1 MYSSERV
8 ISVYFS
14 ESCSPLPIKIY
25 PDISHDE
32 ILLPITECIANV
44 LLAYDINE
52 FEYEIY
58 DKKMNVLLSALRDFS
73 KISEISVRFKKKA
86 SLNKLTFI
94 KDDIYS
100 SQLLN
105 QITNELQKK
114 KSFQLDRKT
123 YETHSNQKIE
133 AEEHKYT
140 QPIEN
145 HEILKPIVPIKSPP
159 NDSKQ
164 NSMINSGD
172 NNNKKEEKSPQK
184 SISHHPF
191 LASGFLQT
199 KSELNNMNYFLT
211 DKKGTGYFSFLP
223 WETPFNT
230 DCPPPC
236 YLKYDILK
244 KLKGITKEE
253 IFSGIERLN
262 SGELK
267 CIDREILDKQ
277 KGLVGEMIK
286 KIMQSIAEG
295 RGIVGVS
302 LPVRIFEPRSLL
314 ERIVDWWVFAPIYLN
329 EAYLLDPV
337 SRMKSVMAFAIAGLY
352 VSVSQVKPFN
362 PILGE
367 TYQAAFPDGTNIY
380 CEHTNHHPP
389 ISNFLMVGKN
399 FRFYGR
405 YEYLA
410 KPNATFNEMKMF
422 QEGPNIVEF
431 GKDDKVEFNLPGGK
445 LTGLMSGDRLIK
457 WHGIM
462 KFIDKKNG
470 LKAVLKIGSMKK
482 VAGGGIFG
490 KKRSDLIE
498 GKIYKVKKDF
508 VEKKIKNKK
517 DQEKEDLKYLDLEQE
532 IGILDGSW
540 LDNLMVA
547 GEEVW
552 NINKS
557 RPIRQIPEE
566 NPLPSDARF
575 REDLIYVKYND
586 LKMAEKWKVKLEE
599 RQRFEKKLRI
609 EAAKKLKKKSRKAF
623 FTFIKKIYPLNTNKN
638 LI

>member
-14 ESCSPLPIKIY
+14 ESCSPLPITIY
-25 PDISHDE
+25 PNISHDE

-44 LLAYDINE
+44 LLAYDISE
-52 FEYEIY
+52 SEYEIY
-58 DKKMNVLLSALRDFS
+58 DKKMNVLLSSLRDFS

-100 SQLLN
+100 CQLLN
-105 QITNELQKK
+105 QITNELKK
-114 KSFQLDRKT
+114 KNSFQLDRKT
-123 YETHSNQKIE
+123 YETQTNHKLE
-133 AEEHKYT
+133 AEEHK
-140 QPIEN
+140 IAESNEN
-145 HEILKPIVPIKSPP
+145 NEILKPNFSIKSPTK
-159 NDSKQ
+159 DSKK
-164 NSMINSGD
+164 NSMKNSDD
-172 NNNKKEEKSPQK
+172 NNIQIKEKKPQK
-184 SISHHPF
+184 SISNHPF
-191 LASGFLQT
+191 LTSGSLQT
-199 KSELNNMNYFLT
+199 KSELNNNSYYLT

-223 WETPFNT
+223 WETPFNS

-236 YLKYDILK
+236 YLKYEILN

-253 IFSGIERLN
+253 IFNGIERLN

-267 CIDREILDKQ
+267 CVDREILDKQ

-286 KIMQSIAEG
+286 KIMQSVAEG

-389 ISNFLMVGKN
+389 ISNFLMVGKH

-445 LTGLMSGDRLIK
+445 VSGLMSGDRLIK

-470 LKAVLKIGSMKK
+470 LKAVLKIGSLKK
-482 VAGGGIFG
+482 VAGGGIFS

-498 GKIYKVKKDF
+498 GKIYKMKKDF

-517 DQEKEDLKYLDLEQE
+517 DMEKEDLKYLDLEQE

-540 LDNLMVA
+540 LDNLIVA

-566 NPLPSDARF
+566 NPLPSDARY

-609 EAAKKLKKKSRKAF
+609 EVAKKLKKKK
-623 FTFIKKIYPLNTNKN
+623 
-638 LI
+638 

>member
-1 MYSSERV
+1 MLTSERV
-8 ISVYFS
+8 ISVFFS
-14 ESCSPLPIKIY
+14 EACSPLPITIY
-25 PDISHDE
+25 PNIPQNE
-32 ILLPITECIANV
+32 ILTPITECIANV
-44 LLAYDINE
+44 LLAYNISE
-52 FEYEIY
+52 FEYDIY
-58 DKKMNVLLSALRDFS
+58 DKKTNVLLSSMRDYS
-73 KISEISVRFKKKA
+73 KISEIIVKFKHKA
-86 SLNKLTFI
+86 SLNKLTFL

-100 SQLLN
+100 SQVLSQLN
-105 QITNELQKK
+105 HELEKK
-114 KSFQLDRKT
+114 KSFTLDRKAI
-123 YETHSNQKIE
+123 ENQKSQKLL
-133 AEEHKYT
+133 AEEHK
-140 QPIEN
+140 QSKSID
-145 HEILKPIVPIKSPP
+145 LKDHKPTLPLKSSSIKESKDLL
-159 NDSKQ
+159 DSKELK
-164 NSMINSGD
+164 NSNFIDNKIEKDLKNHKKPSNHPFFNSG
-172 NNNKKEEKSPQK
+172 
-184 SISHHPF
+184 SI
-191 LASGFLQT
+191 QT
-199 KSELNNMNYFLT
+199 KSEINLNSYQLS
-211 DKKGTGYFSFLP
+211 DKKATGLFSFLP
-223 WETPFNT
+223 SEIPYMV

-236 YLKYDILK
+236 YLKYEILK

-253 IFSGIERLN
+253 IFYGIERLN

-267 CIDREILDKQ
+267 CVDKEVLDKQ

-314 ERIVDWWVFAPIYLN
+314 ERIVDWWVFAPQYLSQ
-329 EAYLLDPV
+329 AYLLDPIA
-337 SRMKSVMAFAIAGLY
+337 RMKSVVAFGIAGLY

-389 ISNFLMVGKN
+389 ISNFLMIGKH

-405 YEYLA
+405 YEYCA
-410 KPNATFNEMKMF
+410 KPNTTFNEVKMF

-431 GKDDKVEFNLPGGK
+431 ENNEKVEFNLPGGK
-445 LTGLMSGDRLIK
+445 LCGLMSGDRIMK
-457 WHGIM
+457 WHGVM
-462 KFIDKKNG
+462 KFLDKKNRI
-470 LKAVLKIGSMKK
+470 KVTLKIGSQKK
-482 VAGGGIFG
+482 VAGGGLFS

-498 GKIYKVKKDF
+498 GKIYTVKKDF

-517 DQEKEDLKYLDLEQE
+517 DQEKEDFKFLDIDQE
-532 IGILDGSW
+532 IGIIEGSW
-540 LDNLMVA
+540 LDNLIID

-566 NPLPSDARF
+566 NPLPSDARY

-586 LKMAEKWKVKLEE
+586 IKLADKWKVKLEE

-609 EAAKKLKKKSRKAF
+609 ENAKMLKKKK
-623 FTFIKKIYPLNTNKN
+623 
-638 LI
+638 